1 MKTPGLLLIF
11 AASLTLA
18 AEAPRPLHPAPQR
31 AKMACTDALRSQI
44 EADNT
49 VTSELKSSAYTDG
62 LERGAALG
70 AGAALLVVGL
80 AFRTKKLQPA
90 DPSSQK
96 PMSRA
101 ASA

>member
-1 MKTPGLLLIF
+1 MKTLGLLLVF

-31 AKMACTDALRSQI
+31 AKMACTDVLRSQM
-44 EADNT
+44 ELDNS
-49 VTSELKSSAYTDG
+49 VAFQLKSSAYTDG
-62 LERGAALG
+62 LERGAAFG

-80 AFRTKKLQPA
+80 AFRGKKLQPVDA
-90 DPSSQK
+90 SGQK
-96 PMSRA
+96 MSRA

>member
-1 MKTPGLLLIF
+1 MKTLGLLFVF

-18 AEAPRPLHPAPQR
+18 ADAPRPPQPAPQR
-31 AKMACTDALRSQI
+31 AKMACTDALRSQM
-44 EADNT
+44 ELDNT
-49 VTSELKSSAYTDG
+49 VAFQLKSSAYTDG

-80 AFRTKKLQPA
+80 ALRAKKPQA
-90 DPSSQK
+90 KK
-96 PMSRA
+96 PLSHA